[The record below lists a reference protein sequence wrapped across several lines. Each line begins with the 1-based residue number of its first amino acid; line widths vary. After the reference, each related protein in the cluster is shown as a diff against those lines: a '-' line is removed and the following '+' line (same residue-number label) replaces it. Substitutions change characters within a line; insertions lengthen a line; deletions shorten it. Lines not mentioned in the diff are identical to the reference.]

1 MSLVE
6 TTWLAV
12 GAVAVLLGCSAF
24 FSSSEIAIFS
34 LSAETTATQTDTPD
48 RRSETLARLREDPH
62 RLLVTLLVG
71 NNVVNMAI
79 SSIITVVLV
88 DRLPPGQAVAAATI
102 AASFVVLLFG
112 EILPKAYGLGN
123 AEAVSLSVARPI
135 KLVGLVLLPLVFVFD
150 VLTRRVSD
158 VLSVETDI
166 ERPYTDDGPT
176 NRN

>member
-1 MSLVE
+1 
-6 TTWLAV
+6 
-12 GAVAVLLGCSAF
+12 
-24 FSSSEIAIFS
+24 
-34 LSAETTATQTDTPD
+34 
-48 RRSETLARLREDPH
+48 
-62 RLLVTLLVG
+62 
-71 NNVVNMAI
+71 
-79 SSIITVVLV
+79 
-88 DRLPPGQAVAAATI
+88 VAAATI

>member
-62 RLLVTLLVG
+62 RLLVTLLRRQQRREHG
-71 NNVVNMAI
+71 HLQHHHSGPGRPPA
-79 SSIITVVLV
+79 
-88 DRLPPGQAVAAATI
+88 PGQAVAAATI